1 MEDRFSPTQQQEQSY
16 RAELVKWGIELE
28 KAIQVARILALN
40 IPNESLTVSE
50 VALVEEVCKQWFEK
64 RKQWEQFQ
72 QVMAQY
78 GPSLDQL
85 SWEDY
90 QTATQ
95 RHEKD
100 SSATFD
106 SDEKGH

>member
-1 MEDRFSPTQQQEQSY
+1 MEERFSPTQQQEQNY

-40 IPNESLTVSE
+40 IPNENLSTSE
-50 VALVEEVCKQWFEK
+50 VELVEEVCKQWFEK

-78 GPSLDQL
+78 GTSLEQL

-95 RHEKD
+95 RPEKNLT
-100 SSATFD
+100 ATSD
-106 SDEKGH
+106 SDEKGR